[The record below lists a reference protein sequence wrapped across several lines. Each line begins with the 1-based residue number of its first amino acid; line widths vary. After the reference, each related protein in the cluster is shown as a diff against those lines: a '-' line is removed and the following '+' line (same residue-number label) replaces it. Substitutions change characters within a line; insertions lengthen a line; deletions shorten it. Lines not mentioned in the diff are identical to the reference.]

1 MSAEE
6 KISRLRDNIRK
17 VFIGKQETVDAII
30 VGLLSNGHLLIED
43 IPGVG
48 KTMLAKALALS
59 IDVPFSRIQFTP
71 DLLPSDILGVSVFSS
86 AQDEFVFKKGP
97 IFANVVLADEINRTT
112 PRTQSSL
119 LEAMNDMQVSMD
131 GVTYDLPRPFLVL
144 ATQNPH
150 EFEGTY
156 PLPES
161 QLDRFLMRIDIGYPT
176 EEQEKQILHD
186 QKLVHPMDSLKPVLS
201 AGEVLELQKRVREVA
216 METRVSDYL
225 VKMIHET
232 RRCDGIEVGAS
243 PRASLNLYRA
253 AQARALSEG
262 RDYCMPDDIKALAVP
277 ILSHRLIGNAR
288 TAANRNGSIVEILRE
303 IVDSVRVPI

>member
-1 MSAEE
+1 MSAAE
-6 KISRLRDNIRK
+6 KIGRLRDNIQK
-17 VFIGKQETVDAII
+17 VFIGRKETVNAAI

-71 DLLPSDILGVSVFSS
+71 DLLPADILGVSVFSS
-86 AQDEFVFKKGP
+86 TQDDFVFKKGP

-119 LEAMNDMQVSMD
+119 LEAMNDLQVSMD

-176 EEQEKQILHD
+176 EEQEKRILHD
-186 QKLVHPMDSLKPVLS
+186 QKLAHPIDSLKPVLS
-201 AGEVLELQKRVREVA
+201 AEEVVELQKRVRDVSVEA
-216 METRVSDYL
+216 QVSDYL
-225 VKMIHET
+225 VRMIQET
-232 RRCDGIEVGAS
+232 RRCDAIEVGGS

-262 RDYCMPDDIKALAVP
+262 RDYCMPDDVKALVVP

-288 TAANRNGSIVEILRE
+288 TAANRNGSITEILLE